1 MSHLRQRIDLI
12 HELRQLAAA
21 EEITDHCRKCF
32 RIDQLIRGHV
42 IRCLIKDRHALFH
55 QALCASQTDAA
66 LIGQQL
72 THRSHTAAAQ
82 MIDIIH
88 TTMSGAESQQ
98 ITSRV
103 HHIIRHHDAHI
114 FTAVFQVQFLFQF
127 VTAHTT

>member
-21 EEITDHCRKCF
+21 EEITNHRRKCL
-32 RIDQLIRGHV
+32 RIDQLIRSHV
-42 IRCLIKDRHALFH
+42 IRCLIKDRHALLH
-55 QALCASQTDAA
+55 QALCAGQTDAA

-82 MIDIIH
+82 MIDVIH

-98 ITSRV
+98 ITGRV
-103 HHIIRHHDAHI
+103 HHVIRHHDAYI
-114 FTAVFQVQFLFQF
+114 LAAVLQIQFLFQF
-127 VTAHTT
+127 VAAHTT